1 MYYYIILFSQL
12 LFLIATLYWIYSVLS
27 KIFGLD
33 IWLTYNDSYTNSCAL
48 VVLLNAS
55 SYLKSANTSKI
66 CVTNSTVKKKQLKSF
81 AKEFLR
87 RLGIKQKEIF
97 KVHVAFSF
105 LEIFVFE
112 IELRDEKASNIY
124 VTCKKDF
131 FKRDLKNVDLI
142 KISNRLYDVRLKDI
156 GECVLYSI

>member
-1 MYYYIILFSQL
+1 MLE
-12 LFLIATLYWIYSVLS
+12 
-27 KIFGLD
+27 
-33 IWLTYNDSYTNSCAL
+33 
-48 VVLLNAS
+48 
-55 SYLKSANTSKI
+55 
-66 CVTNSTVKKKQLKSF
+66 
-81 AKEFLR
+81 KEFLR

-97 KVHVAFSF
+97 KVHVTFSF

-131 FKRDLKNVDLI
+131 FKRDMKNVDLI

-156 GECVLYSI
+156 GEFVFYSI